1 MTQAE
6 KAPQI
11 EERGFDLLPEAEPM
25 TVQDI
30 RDVLVIREG
39 DTFLLTDINGQV
51 QRGNPNGYG
60 LYYRDTRY
68 LSGYEFAFS
77 NARPL
82 TLLST
87 AQVGF
92 SAEHVM
98 ANPSMLD
105 AEGQRL
111 TRATIQVRRLQ
122 VLGDV
127 LEETI
132 RVLNYNTFPV
142 TLEINLRFAAD
153 FADIFEIRG
162 YEPEARGALEAPIVE
177 EGSLAMRYMGT
188 DGHRR
193 ETMITFDPHPELIA
207 ADADV
212 GFVTFRLSLASQ
224 ESTSVSLVV
233 SMDGRL
239 EAPRGEE
246 RFAAVAQDYQRWRSE
261 CTEVQSDSQFFDAVL
276 RRSLDDLRM
285 LWHPDGGGGYPAA
298 GTPWY
303 DTLFGRDTCI
313 TGLQTLAF
321 NPEIARQG
329 LAELARHQG
338 AKFDSWRDEEPGK
351 ILHELRHGE
360 LTESGELPFSPYY
373 GSIDSTL
380 LFLFLAGEYFRW
392 TDDVE
397 VLREL
402 KPNLEA
408 ALHWMDEFGYSNDD
422 GYIAYEKRSVKG
434 LINQGWKDSADA
446 MVHADGSLMS
456 PPITL
461 VEVQG
466 YAYAGLVRLAAIF
479 RSLGEECQATELEGR
494 AEDLRRRFNEDFW
507 VGREGCFALGIDGN
521 RRQASSVTSNAGHA
535 LWSGIAEPEKAAATT
550 RRLLQQDIYSG
561 WGVRTLSSRSP
572 RYNPQGYHLGT
583 IWPHDNSV
591 VGMGFK
597 RYGGEAELN
606 TLASSLFQAALHF
619 QYYRLPELFGGSDL
633 STHQIPVPYPVACRP
648 QAWAAGAFPLITQ
661 AILGLCPDAPNNVLY
676 VVNPKLP
683 EFVSEVNLRRLRV
696 GRSSVDLRYRRSGAH
711 TRIKVLSVDGNLRV
725 EQVKAWPE
733 HLL

>member
-6 KAPQI
+6 KPPLI
-11 EERGFDLLPEAEPM
+11 EEPGFDLLPEAEPM
-25 TVQDI
+25 AVQDI

-39 DTFLLTDINGQV
+39 DTFLLTDVHGQV
-51 QRGNPNGYG
+51 QRGNPNGCG

-98 ANPSMLD
+98 TNPSMLD

-111 TRATIQVRRLQ
+111 TRATVQVRRLQ

-132 RVLNYNTFPV
+132 HVLNYNTFPV
-142 TLEINLRFAAD
+142 TLEVNLRFAAD

-162 YEPEARGALEAPIVE
+162 YEPESRGELEPPIVD

-193 ETMITFDPHPELIA
+193 ETMITFDPHPDLIA

-212 GFVTFRLSLASQ
+212 GFVTFRLSLDPQ
-224 ESTSVSLVV
+224 ESAVVSLVV

-239 EAPRGEE
+239 ESPRGEE
-246 RFAAVAQDYQRWRSE
+246 RFAAVARDYQRWRSE
-261 CTEVQSDSQFFDAVL
+261 CTEVDSDSEFFDAVL
-276 RRSLDDLRM
+276 RRSLDDIRM

-303 DTLFGRDTCI
+303 DTLFGRDTCV

-321 NPEIARQG
+321 NPEVARQV

-360 LTESGELPFSPYY
+360 LTENGELPFSPYY
-373 GSIDSTL
+373 GSIDSTP

-392 TDDVE
+392 TDDIE

-402 KPNLEA
+402 KPNLDA
-408 ALHWMDEFGYSNDD
+408 ALHWIDEYGDSNGD
-422 GYIAYEKRSVKG
+422 GYIDYEKRSVKG
-434 LINQGWKDSADA
+434 LVNQGWKDSADA
-446 MVHADGSLMS
+446 MSHANGALMS

-466 YAYAGLVRLAAIF
+466 YAYAGLLRLAPIF
-479 RSLGEECQATELEGR
+479 RRLDDDVRAAELEAR
-494 AEDLRRRFNEDFW
+494 AESLRARFNEDFW
-507 VGREGCFALGIDGN
+507 VGPEGCFALGIDG
-521 RRQASSVTSNAGHA
+521 RGRQAATVTSNAAHA
-535 LWSGIAEPEKAAATT
+535 LWAGIAEPDKATATT
-550 RRLLQQDIYSG
+550 QRLLQGDMFSG

-583 IWPHDNSV
+583 IWPHDNSIIA
-591 VGMGFK
+591 MGFK

-606 TLASSLFQAALHF
+606 TLASSLFLAARDF

-633 STHQIPVPYPVACRP
+633 SAHQIPVPYPVACRP

-661 AILGLCPDAPNNVLY
+661 AILGLCPDAPNKVLY
-676 VVNPKLP
+676 VVNPRLP
-683 EFVSEVNLRRLRV
+683 EFISEVNLRRLRV
-696 GRSSVDLRYRRSGAH
+696 GASTVNLRYRRSGSQ
-711 TRIKVLSVDGNLRV
+711 TRTKIVSVEGDLRV
-725 EQVKAWPE
+725 EPVKEWPD
-733 HLL
+733 HLR